1 MLGLFDALIGTFYFL
16 LIVSLA
22 WIYKNK
28 RLAEGKSNYRLY
40 MPSLLT
46 HLIGAV
52 GFSLIYAFYY
62 GGGDTFY
69 YFKGGQS
76 LIQSLFTHPFS
87 TIQLYF
93 YNLSQVPNELRHTI
107 QFLGNEQS
115 IEVFGMMKFTSVFC
129 FFGFNN
135 YVATTLLFATLSFIA
150 NWKLFK
156 FINAEFFR
164 NNVLSPKLWL
174 ILFVPSLIFW
184 GTGILKDTLVF
195 SFLVFLLIYL
205 IKLFSTNYPKQLWT
219 VVAYAI
225 VVIVSA
231 YFVYV
236 LKSYVLISFLLAI
249 LIAYYK
255 KITAISRI
263 EARNKVLGLFFNL
276 IFIGILT
283 LIVVIGF
290 QSFKNEIFKV
300 ESEAF
305 STLKGFHS
313 WHTTL
318 GGSSYDLGFTDYSVW
333 AIIKK
338 SPLAFAVS
346 YFGPFPWELNSP
358 IMVITALESYL
369 FFFLFIRALYLY
381 RWRLFQIAN
390 RNNLIIFSMV
400 FTIVFGIVVG
410 ISSYNYG
417 ALARFK
423 IQAMP
428 FFLIWVLGNE
438 NKKRNQNLLNK

>member
-1 MLGLFDALIGTFYFL
+1 MLGLFDALIGTLYFL
-16 LIVSLA
+16 LIISLA
-22 WIYKNK
+22 WIYKNRK
-28 RLAEGKSNYRLY
+28 LAQGQSNYRFY
-40 MPSLLT
+40 ISSLLT

-52 GFSLIYAFYY
+52 FFSLIYAFYY

-76 LIQSLFTHPFS
+76 LINSFFIHPFS
-87 TIQLYF
+87 TIQVYF
-93 YNLSQVPNELRHTI
+93 YELSQVPNELRHTI

-115 IEVFGMMKFTSVFC
+115 VEVFGMMKFTSIFC

-135 YVATTLLFATLSFIA
+135 YLATTLLFASLSFIA

-156 FINAEFFR
+156 FVNAEFYR
-164 NNVLSPKLWL
+164 NNILSPKLWW

-184 GTGILKDTLVF
+184 GTGVLKDTLVF

-205 IKLFSTNYPKQLWT
+205 IKLFSSHYPKLIWNS
-219 VVAYAI
+219 VIYI
-225 VVIVSA
+225 MIVIVSM

-255 KITAISRI
+255 KITAISKI
-263 EARNKVLGLFFNL
+263 ESRNKILGIFFNF
-276 IFIGILT
+276 IFIGIIT
-283 LIVVIGF
+283 IGLFFAF
-290 QSFKNEIFKV
+290 QSFKSEIFKA

-305 STLKGFHS
+305 TTLKGFHS

-318 GGSSYDLGFTDYSVW
+318 GGSSYDLGFTDYSIWTV
-333 AIIKK
+333 IKK
-338 SPLAFAVS
+338 SPLAFAVT

-358 IMVITALESYL
+358 VMLITALESYL
-369 FFFLFIRALYLY
+369 FILLFIRGLYLY
-381 RWRLFQIAN
+381 RWRLFQLVN

-400 FTIVFGIVVG
+400 FTIIFGVVVG

-438 NKKRNQNLLNK
+438 NFRRNQNLLNK